1 MTDTDY
7 SEEVSDIVDALET
20 KFQEK
25 LVSGSNIK
33 TINHKSLLGSGNITI
48 EGSGGSFE
56 PELVYRCS
64 SFNSTYINTSAT
76 NRVELYKLGT
86 IYFLRYFITT
96 NTLTSASTDYLINND
111 SIPSEYR
118 PSSNITF
125 HISTSSNHNAK
136 LTINTSGQVRI
147 SADADSVAISFAGS
161 QTYWWAEAVSP
172 VVALS
177 LSSSSVSYGSSV
189 TLTAT
194 VTQSGSPVSG
204 ETVTF
209 YDGSTSIGTGT
220 TNSSGVATLT
230 KSDFSVAT
238 HSLTASYS
246 SVTSSAE
253 SLTVSKAT
261 PTISLSTSSATPT
274 YSTSITLSGTLSAGT
289 GATVKIYDGN
299 TLLDTVTT
307 GTGGAFTC
315 STSSLTVGSHSL
327 TAVFEGNTNYNSVTS
342 SAVSVT
348 VSKIT
353 STISLS
359 TSSASVTY
367 GTSVTLSGTLSV
379 GSGKSVELYDGNTLV
394 DTLTTTTNGAFS
406 YSSSSL
412 SVGSHSFIAV
422 YDGDSTH
429 TSVTSSSVSVTVTQA
444 PSYDAIALTSDKD
457 IISAYDG
464 ESAILTAQLQDNGT
478 DAPISGVS
486 LSFVIKKGSTVIDTK
501 TATTGADG
509 SCNVSYVGE
518 GTGDINIQASVGMIV
533 SETYSIEDCIKYNHL
548 DINGWS
554 TNNNPTV
561 STSDEGITIST
572 SSNGEKR
579 VYFAQAFTSS
589 DNVEMSFVW
598 VGGVSNA
605 QCMGCAFLRTDNI
618 DSEKFFSRS
627 CPSQFAYKFKSSGSA
642 SYSQESL
649 ATGDTIKLQYV
660 NGVCK
665 AYKNDTLIA
674 STTTSIYNFYF
685 GFYTNSGRSQTIK
698 DIEIK
703 AL

>member
-7 SEEVSDIVDALET
+7 SEEVSDIVDALEA
-20 KFQEK
+20 KFQQK
-25 LVSGSNIK
+25 LISGSNIK
-33 TINHKSLLGSGNITI
+33 TINHKSLLGSGNINI
-48 EGSGGSFE
+48 EGGGGLFE

-76 NRVELYKLGT
+76 NRLELYKLGT

-96 NTLTSASTDYLINND
+96 NTLTSASTDYLMNND
-111 SIPSEYR
+111 SISSEYR

-125 HISTSSNHNAK
+125 HISTSSSHNAK

-194 VTQSGSPVSG
+194 VTQGGSPVSG

-238 HSLTASYS
+238 HSLTASYIG
-246 SVTSSAE
+246 VASSAE

-274 YSTSITLSGTLSAGT
+274 YGTSITLSGTLSVGT

-307 GTGGAFTC
+307 GSGGAFSC

-327 TAVFEGNTNYNSVTS
+327 TAVFEGNTNYNNVTS
-342 SAVSVT
+342 SAVSVN

-444 PSYDAIALTSDKD
+444 PSYDAIALTSDKS

-464 ESAILTAQLQDNGT
+464 ESAILTAQLKENGS
-478 DAPISGVS
+478 AVSISGVS

-518 GTGDINIQASVGMIV
+518 GTGDLNIQV
-533 SETYSIEDCIKYNHL
+533 SDGIIFSEIYSIQDCLLY
-548 DINGWS
+548 DVDG
-554 TNNNPTV
+554 
-561 STSDEGITIST
+561 
-572 SSNGEKR
+572 
-579 VYFAQAFTSS
+579 
-589 DNVEMSFVW
+589 
-598 VGGVSNA
+598 
-605 QCMGCAFLRTDNI
+605 
-618 DSEKFFSRS
+618 FS
-627 CPSQFAYKFKSSGSA
+627 K
-642 SYSQESL
+642 
-649 ATGDTIKLQYV
+649 T
-660 NGVCK
+660 
-665 AYKNDTLIA
+665 
-674 STTTSIYNFYF
+674 TTTSTDTTYDSGYAYSLASISDFEMEFDFNNLIGFRLYF
-685 GFYTNSGRSQTIK
+685 SNVNVTSTGQDIKYGVGFGRNASGKFVFTERTTTTSNTTCQSISSGTNHYKIK
-698 DIEIK
+698 FNGNVVNVWVNDVQQVNNKTLSWWNTHFPYYFDWAIWATGTGTVTNIKIK